1 MRRMI
6 KLLVDGGIYEF
17 PLYVDNREI
26 AADVARGVLA
36 IGAAILYH
44 GMICEIMHNFIDF
57 DGEQY
62 TQMLPLQTLN
72 EAQVV
77 MDQGPYGFT
86 FQGSN
91 GNPSEGGP
99 GANGWTVEFR

>member
-26 AADVARGVLA
+26 AADVESGMLA
-36 IGAAILYH
+36 LGAAILYH

-62 TQMLPLQTLN
+62 TQMLPLQALN

-77 MDQGPYGFT
+77 ME
-86 FQGSN
+86 GSN
-91 GNPSEGGP
+91 GNPFEDGP
-99 GANGWTVEFR
+99 GMQGWTVEFR